1 MVCILISRM
10 FKNKNF
16 LDFTNSFTDSEI
28 KSASSINV
36 VIPENKSSSSE
47 TFETPPEDNPFPE
60 NDISISRKN
69 SITEENP
76 VPEHNFVFSD
86 NDDDNLFEELTN
98 KALQINAVKDRYV
111 LIRNTEMLVYKIKKK
126 SNNFFRNT
134 NKNFMKL

>member
-1 MVCILISRM
+1 M
-10 FKNKNF
+10 
-16 LDFTNSFTDSEI
+16 
-28 KSASSINV
+28 SASSINV
-36 VIPENKSSSSE
+36 VLPENKSSSSE
-47 TFETPPEDNPFPE
+47 TFETPPEDIPFP
-60 NDISISRKN
+60 DISISRKN

-111 LIRNTEMLVYKIKKK
+111 LRRNTEMFVYKIKKK

-134 NKNFMKL
+134 NKNFMKS